1 MLEEKFA
8 EGSSFIHK
16 LDPRIKVISCIVFI
30 FSVAS
35 LTNFYASV
43 VAFLLGVIFLL
54 LANLIKKKTI
64 LTLIKINGFIL
75 FLWCVIP
82 FSAGGEKIFSFWKL
96 SVTKEGIDLCLL
108 LTLKSNAI
116 LMSIISML
124 LTQPAPVL
132 GKALS
137 CLKFPSKFVFLLL
150 ISYRYINLIY
160 EEYNRLM
167 TAAKLRGFVPKTN
180 FKTYKTIGYIFSM
193 VLIKSYDRAERI
205 YKAMVLR
212 GFKGKF
218 YTLYEFSASKK
229 DYIFCGATILLSLF
243 LVAIELKGDYILGLW
258 RLLSSI

>member
-1 MLEEKFA
+1 MLEERFA

-16 LDPRIKVISCIVFI
+16 LDPRVKVISCIVFV

-35 LTNFYASV
+35 LTNFYGSFI
-43 VAFLLGVIFLL
+43 AFLFGFIFLL

-82 FSAGGEKIFSFWKL
+82 FSAGGEKLFSFWKL
-96 SVTKEGIDLCLL
+96 SITKEGINLCLL
-108 LTLKSNAI
+108 ITLKSNAI
-116 LMSIISML
+116 LMGIIALL
-124 LTQPAPVL
+124 LTQSTPVL
-132 GKALS
+132 GQALS
-137 CLKFPSKFVFLLL
+137 SLKFPSKFTFLLL
-150 ISYRYINLIY
+150 MSYRYINLIY
-160 EEYNRLM
+160 DEYHRLM

-180 FKTYKTIGYIFSM
+180 LKTYKTIGYIFSM

-218 YTLYEFSASKK
+218 YTLYDFSASRK
-229 DYIFCGATILLSLF
+229 DYIFCGVTVFISLF
-243 LVAIELKGDYILGLW
+243 LIAIEFKGDYIWNLW
-258 RLLSSI
+258 THLSFI